1 MLSVLKGISETLH
14 WSTAPMDVTLAVCCD
29 AANVSR
35 EGKLNLL
42 GIFNSI
48 HAAEFPCT
56 HPHLALVLR
65 VEAGLGEEGTHP
77 IEIKLADEDGHE
89 VFKVNGQLAL
99 QGAQPGRPMT
109 AQTIIDINNFQ
120 LPRAGTYAF
129 EIFIDNRHARS
140 VSVHVLE
147 SERG

>member
-1 MLSVLKGISETLH
+1 
-14 WSTAPMDVTLAVCCD
+14 MDLTLAVCCD

-65 VEAGLGEEGTHP
+65 VEARLGEEGVYP
-77 IEIKLADEDGHE
+77 LEIQLVDEDGQQL
-89 VFKVNGQLAL
+89 FDINGQLSL
-99 QGAQPGRPMT
+99 QGAEPGRPMT
-109 AQTIIDINNFQ
+109 AQTIMDINNLQ
-120 LPRAGTYAF
+120 LPRPGTYAF
-129 EIFIDNRHARS
+129 EIFLAGHHSRS
-140 VSVHVLE
+140 VAVHAFK
-147 SERG
+147 SD

>member
-1 MLSVLKGISETLH
+1 
-14 WSTAPMDVTLAVCCD
+14 MDVTLAVSCD

-65 VEAGLGEEGTHP
+65 VEARLGEEGVYP
-77 IEIKLADEDGHE
+77 LQIKLVDEDGQQM
-89 VFKVNGQLAL
+89 FDIGGQLSL
-99 QGAQPGRPMT
+99 QGAEPGRPMT
-109 AQTIIDINNFQ
+109 AQTIMDINNLQ
-120 LPRAGTYAF
+120 LPRPGTYAF
-129 EIFIDNRHARS
+129 EVFLDGHHTRS
-140 VSVHVLE
+140 VAIHAFKS
-147 SERG
+147 S

>member
-1 MLSVLKGISETLH
+1 
-14 WSTAPMDVTLAVCCD
+14 MDVSLAVCCD

-65 VEAGLGEEGTHP
+65 VEARLGEEGAYP
-77 IEIKLADEDGHE
+77 LEIQLVDEDGQQL
-89 VFKVNGQLAL
+89 FDINGQLSL
-99 QGAQPGRPMT
+99 QGAEPGRPMT
-109 AQTIIDINNFQ
+109 AQTIMDINNLQ
-120 LPRAGTYAF
+120 LPRPGTYAF
-129 EIFIDNRHARS
+129 EIFLAGHHTRS
-140 VSVHVLE
+140 VAIHAFK
-147 SERG
+147 SE

>member
-1 MLSVLKGISETLH
+1 
-14 WSTAPMDVTLAVCCD
+14 MDVTLAVCCD

-65 VEAGLGEEGTHP
+65 VEARIGEEGVYAL
-77 IEIKLADEDGHE
+77 EIQLVDEDGQQM
-89 VFKVNGQLAL
+89 FDINGQLSL
-99 QGAQPGRPMT
+99 QGAEPGRPMT
-109 AQTIIDINNFQ
+109 AQTIMDINNLQ
-120 LPRAGTYAF
+120 LPRPGTYAF
-129 EIFIDNRHARS
+129 EIFLDGHHTRS
-140 VSVHVLE
+140 VAIHAFKSD
-147 SERG
+147 